1 MILHLRLST
10 LLLIVLLLSTATTHA
25 QTVSVNKIP
34 VDTVQIMSHVT
45 NFVHLLYKRAA
56 PDSLVELCGFPFYL
70 KDYKIEKRFPTRAS
84 LHAFIKRAYA
94 KDTYGP
100 FRYRIDSVYK
110 PSNCTDAHIKAKNYC
125 CVTVKIHFP
134 DMGEGSEGNYDQVTF
149 FVKTQDALKIVGS
162 K

>member
-1 MILHLRLST
+1 MFIQLRLST
-10 LLLIVLLLSTATTHA
+10 ILLIVLVLSTSPA
-25 QTVSVNKIP
+25 QAQKVSANKIP
-34 VDTVQIMSHVT
+34 VDTAQIMNHVT
-45 NFVHLLYKRAA
+45 NFVHLLYKLAA

-70 KDYKIEKRFPTRAS
+70 KDYKFKKIFPTRAS

-94 KDTYGP
+94 KDKYGP

-110 PSNCTDAHIKAKNYC
+110 PSNCADAHIKAKNYC

-134 DMGEGSEGNYDQVTF
+134 DMGEGKDGNYQEVTF
-149 FVKTQDALKIVGS
+149 FVITKSPYKIVGG